1 MNTLDEKARI
11 VLQPES
17 FEHYIKALNLEPIEK
32 VKERFEKVRPVNEMI
47 PYINNGQLD
56 KDRTRLELETGK
68 VINKNQPGKFLVNM
82 NPELVRRMYKP
93 QNVIN
98 FYEKELKT
106 VGKSASLESLN
117 CKIAAITLLNTIKPK
132 LRGFSKYI
140 AALDEASWY
149 LEEEPR
155 IRSSER
161 LYKLSSKLPKDKC
174 ASQIE
179 RIKTVAAQLND
190 PGYKDPGRVTTKGH
204 QTLAQLMIE
213 TKGTVQEFLKK
224 VEEWAKPEEK
234 DTYKDRMVK
243 QIYNF
248 FIKHME
254 HHKTDTPQDMIK
266 VNKEADELVSE
277 IIKAASISQQL
288 IDKIEKY
295 KRTLN

>member
-1 MNTLDEKARI
+1 
-11 VLQPES
+11 
-17 FEHYIKALNLEPIEK
+17 
-32 VKERFEKVRPVNEMI
+32 
-47 PYINNGQLD
+47 
-56 KDRTRLELETGK
+56 
-68 VINKNQPGKFLVNM
+68 
-82 NPELVRRMYKP
+82 
-93 QNVIN
+93 
-98 FYEKELKT
+98 
-106 VGKSASLESLN
+106 
-117 CKIAAITLLNTIKPK
+117 
-132 LRGFSKYI
+132 
-140 AALDEASWY
+140 
-149 LEEEPR
+149 
-155 IRSSER
+155 
-161 LYKLSSKLPKDKC
+161 
-174 ASQIE
+174 
-179 RIKTVAAQLND
+179 
-190 PGYKDPGRVTTKGH
+190 
-204 QTLAQLMIE
+204 MIE